1 MTQPA
6 TEAQLKQAN
15 RNQAFTNAQM
25 GSGQCSLM
33 AGEVAIFPVR
43 YAVDESPKKGTNQGP
58 NPLPKDWTGKPT
70 ELKTRS
76 YTLRQLRDGWLYVW
90 DSVAKTFHEY
100 EVKGHQFTRH
110 KWADGQ
116 LNKDVRNN
124 PGETHTYLL
133 YPRRNQLRIAYS
145 PVQWTWRMC
154 ELMRSSATQQ
164 TQWMRKVNLDGFC
177 SSGKAG
183 HGGPI
188 TELGKSVADILAAGE
203 SAPTFLSTLLP
214 TQAPEK
220 GGEFKPAFEEALV
233 RGKVPEQ
240 DTALFIAL
248 DDPLGMVDDLT
259 MNLAGRLMEQGQFES
274 LHQQKLESAIAVQ
287 RLCGFDTNAFT
298 PDSIKD
304 PIKRQEYADD
314 LYGLLGTNDEME
326 RGKDLVSGDQAAMV
340 EIGSASATTAAQAKF
355 KAKWGNL
362 PDQKKW
368 QAALEEW
375 NAKRYWREDVRFDE
389 VQKYLSKTTTEAQRL
404 QDHCKRSEHDL
415 VKWLDQL
422 GPSAEE
428 VFHDTADEEQA
439 CLLLETAHALYT
451 VLANGEKGQEWLCK
465 QAERPK
471 TLFGMALFNF
481 NPEVANLIKQVTH
494 NFSTTGNL
502 DDQGRESDGSA
513 ATLTPTSA
521 SDATNIATRIA
532 EIKAVLDLEVVK
544 NSKLYKAMS
553 DAAKQSM
560 TTLIKVANNKAKD
573 AWHGLSILLL
583 PAMKKEIAL
592 TLAIPQV
599 LISTEISSA
608 TQLAFNPTYQ
618 REYQAWQMK
627 LITLNNKMSDAKG
640 VLSRPGAAHDQR
652 SARISMQAFE
662 EELKNLFL
670 ARPNQLVAKA
680 SGSTR
685 LSAGVPK
692 INNWLADLGR
702 SELASQLRTAG
713 TMEYVTSTKNWM
725 GQNLGNALPALLVG
739 LNVWNVYTIAK
750 QAQNDGDFTKAEWR
764 NFGSAAAYAAN
775 AIAALWVGPAW
786 SRAGAM
792 SLEVGEKTL
801 KLAQAS
807 YLQWIDEAKTV
818 IKTSGIGSAEATAAN
833 KMATYSKGLIFRTVT
848 WAFFGAVATGVEAF
862 QISEDVGDASSQ
874 EEKLLLWSK
883 FGVVLGMSL
892 VASGQ
897 LVGASLGYWFGFAW
911 VMSNPVTIILAI
923 LGIAYLMITMAAN
936 RYKREGLRLWLYR
949 CNWGRGATPEWLG
962 DEGHSKQMQDLL
974 ETLQRPSL
982 GGRALYF
989 GGGSTPKKCLGF
1001 WVQIL
1006 FPKALAGKEVMLQ
1019 PVMIEKNYLSSDE
1032 IQITSKNFYEQFLSG
1047 NWIDP
1052 KLFGELPSGAGLK
1065 SRPSD
1070 FIYTEDEQHCLWQ
1083 VWIDTPKA
1091 NPVLEMGVKYP
1102 PGTFQHKSGNAYLFR
1117 IALEWAASEANR
1129 INEKFSGE
1137 LKEKDDMIPSSKSAE
1152 PLKLS
1157 IPNYTL
1163 KESKNA

>member
-15 RNQAFTNAQM
+15 RNQAFTNAPM

-43 YAVDESPKKGTNQGP
+43 YALDESPQKGSAQGP
-58 NPLPKDWTGKPT
+58 NPLPKGWSGKPA

-90 DSVAKTFHEY
+90 DSVDKTFHEY
-100 EVKGHQFTRH
+100 QVKGEQFTRH

-116 LNKDVRNN
+116 LNQDVRNN
-124 PGETHTYLL
+124 PGETHPYLL

-154 ELMRSSATQQ
+154 ELMRSSATEQ
-164 TQWMRKVNLDGFC
+164 TQWMRKIDLAGFC
-177 SSGKAG
+177 ASGKVG

-188 TELGKSVADILAAGE
+188 TELGKSVSDILAAGE
-203 SAPTFLSTLLP
+203 TSPTFKSTLLP
-214 TQAPEK
+214 TQAPEN
-220 GGEFKPAFEEALV
+220 GGPFKPAFEEALV

-248 DDPLGMVDDLT
+248 DDPLAMVDDLS
-259 MNLAGRLMEQGQFES
+259 MNLAGRLMEQGQFEN
-274 LHQQKLESAIAVQ
+274 LNQYKLQSAIAVQ
-287 RLCGFDTNAFT
+287 NLCGFDTKEFT

-304 PIKRQEYADD
+304 PIKRQDYADD
-314 LYGLLGTNDEME
+314 LYSLLGTNDEME
-326 RGKDLVSGDQAAMV
+326 RGKDLATADQAGMV
-340 EIGSASATTAAQAKF
+340 VLGSTSATTAAQAKF
-355 KAKWGNL
+355 KAKWGHL
-362 PDQKKW
+362 PDREKW

-404 QDHCKRSEHDL
+404 QDHCQRSEQDL
-415 VKWLDQL
+415 IKWLDL
-422 GPSAEE
+422 LSPSAEA
-428 VFHDTADEEQA
+428 VFHDTTNEAQA
-439 CLLLETAHALYT
+439 CLLIETAHALYT
-451 VLANGEKGQEWLCK
+451 LLGNGEKGQEWLCK
-465 QAERPK
+465 QAKQPSK
-471 TLFGMALFNF
+471 LFGMALFNF
-481 NPEVANLIKQVTH
+481 NPELATLIKQVTH
-494 NFSTTGNL
+494 NFTTTGNL
-502 DDQGRESDGSA
+502 DDQGREGDGSA
-513 ATLTPTSA
+513 ATLTPTSS
-521 SDATNIATRIA
+521 SDATNIATRVA
-532 EIKAVLDLEVVK
+532 EIKAVLDLDVVK

-553 DAAKQSM
+553 SAAKQSL
-560 TTLIKVANNKAKD
+560 TTLIKVANNQAKD
-573 AWHGLSILLL
+573 AWHGLSTVLL
-583 PAMKKEIAL
+583 PAMKQEIAL
-592 TLAIPQV
+592 IIAVPQV

-608 TQLAFNPTYQ
+608 TQLSFNPNYQ
-618 REYQAWQMK
+618 SEYQAWQMK
-627 LITLNNKMSDAKG
+627 LSTLNKKMKGARG
-640 VLSRPGAAHDQR
+640 VLERPGAAYDQR

-662 EELKNLFL
+662 EELKSLFL
-670 ARPNQLVAKA
+670 TRPNQLVAKA

-702 SELASQLRTAG
+702 SELASQLKTVG
-713 TMEYVTSTKNWM
+713 TTEYVTRTKTWM
-725 GQNLGNALPALLVG
+725 GQNLGNALPALLAG
-739 LNVWNVYTIAK
+739 LNVWNSFNIAK

-786 SRAGAM
+786 SRAGTM
-792 SLEVGEKTL
+792 SLQVGEKTL

-807 YLQWIDEAKTV
+807 YIQWIDEAKTAA
-818 IKTSGIGSAEATAAN
+818 KTSGVGSAEATAAN
-833 KMATYSKGLIFRTVT
+833 KIATYSKGLIFRTVT
-848 WAFFGAVATGVEAF
+848 WAFFGAIATGVEAF
-862 QISEDVGDASSQ
+862 QISEDVGDATSQ
-874 EEKLLLWSK
+874 EEKFLLWSK

-892 VASGQ
+892 IASGQ
-897 LVGASLGYWFGFAW
+897 LVGASLRYWFGFAW
-911 VMSNPVTIILAI
+911 VMSNPVTIIVAI

-949 CNWGRGATPEWLG
+949 CNWGRGAVSEWLG
-962 DEGHSKQMQDLL
+962 DEGHSKQIQDLL

-989 GGGSTPKKCLGF
+989 GGGSTPRKNLGF

-1019 PVMIEKNYLSSDE
+1019 PVMIEKNYISRDE
-1032 IQITSKNFYEQFLSG
+1032 IQVTSKNFYGQFLNG

-1052 KLFGELPSGAGLK
+1052 RLFGELPSGAGLK
-1065 SRPSD
+1065 NHPSD
-1070 FIYTEDEQHCLWQ
+1070 FIYTKKEQHYLWQ
-1083 VWIDTPKA
+1083 VWIDTPTA
-1091 NPVLEMGVKYP
+1091 NPVLEMGVMYP
-1102 PGTFQHKSGNAYLFR
+1102 PGTFQQKGGKAYLFR
-1117 IALEWAASEANR
+1117 IALEWATSEANR
-1129 INEKFSGE
+1129 INGKFSGE
-1137 LKEKDDMIPSSKSAE
+1137 LKENEDTILNSKHAE

-1157 IPNYTL
+1157 IPLST
-1163 KESKNA
+1163 